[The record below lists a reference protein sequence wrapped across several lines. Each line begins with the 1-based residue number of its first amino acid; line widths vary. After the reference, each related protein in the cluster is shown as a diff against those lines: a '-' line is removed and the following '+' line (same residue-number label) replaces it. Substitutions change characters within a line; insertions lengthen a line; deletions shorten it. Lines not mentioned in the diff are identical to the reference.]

1 MSDVSLFIETLKN
14 LRIEIINDFD
24 IPWISQSKIKFP
36 KILKKAVKKVKD
48 DSEEDEDDEE
58 E

>member
-24 IPWISQSKIKFP
+24 IPWIAQNKIKFP
-36 KILKKAVKKVKD
+36 KIFKKAVKKVKD
-48 DSEEDEDDEE
+48 DSDEDEEDEEE
-58 E
+58 